1 MREHDC
7 QIDIPMKE
15 FIISMDGVPCSGCP
29 EGPVPIKVRLVD
41 HQVVPSRSQVL
52 VWARPDRIYPGLG
65 IVGPIPVF
73 EERYSLK
80 VASFEDSKN
89 KGCRT
94 ANQDEKIF
102 AVISEDL
109 GRTDLDKHAID
120 TGNAPPIKQRP
131 CRT

>member
-15 FIISMDGVPCSGCP
+15 FIISMERVPCSCRP

-41 HQVVPSRSQVL
+41 HQVVPPRSQVL
-52 VWARPDRIYPGLG
+52 IWARPDRIYSDLC

-80 VASFEDSKN
+80 VASCLTKITKEMVPVRLLSVGEDTVQLHQGTPIAFIEPNNVQHNSY
-89 KGCRT
+89 
-94 ANQDEKIF
+94 EK
-102 AVISEDL
+102 AL
-109 GRTDLDKHAID
+109 
-120 TGNAPPIKQRP
+120 N
-131 CRT
+131 